1 MSIQKGMKFK
11 MEKVFEIMIY
21 ASPIISQ
28 LFEGNAAIN
37 ICDKKQCIYALDGK
51 RSKAPMYTGQVIDN
65 DVMNKNGINENIY
78 IKKMSFSSIYDKK
91 SYGTSFKAITV
102 PVINENNEI
111 VGWFGVSVNM
121 EEYEEIVEAT
131 EELKNSLNETN
142 LTVSEIASSAVHLSE
157 KLNFM
162 VENTKNAEKLINE
175 GSEAIKL
182 IENISRQSN
191 LLGLNAAIESSRAG
205 EYGKGFSV
213 VAGEMRKLA
222 SNSTE
227 CSKKISEAL
236 IQMGD
241 SMKMIT
247 KTINESGQIST
258 NQAASLE
265 ELSVTVE
272 EISLNSEVLVKHVKA
287 NK

>member
-1 MSIQKGMKFK
+1 

>member
-1 MSIQKGMKFK
+1 

-21 ASPIISQ
+21 AAPIISE

-51 RSKAPMYTGQVIDN
+51 SSKAPMYAGQVIDN

-78 IKKMSFSSIYDKK
+78 IKRRSISNIYDKK
-91 SYGTSFKAITV
+91 NYGMSFKAIAV
-102 PVINENNEI
+102 PVINEEKEV

-121 EEYEEIVEAT
+121 EEYEEIVTAT
-131 EELKNSLNETN
+131 EELKNSLNETK
-142 LTVSEIASSAVHLSE
+142 LTASEIANGAVNLSE
-157 KLNFM
+157 KLNFL
-162 VENTKNAEKLINE
+162 VENTENTEKLINE
-175 GSEAIKL
+175 GSEALKL
-182 IENISRQSN
+182 IENISKQSN

-222 SNSTE
+222 SNSAE
-227 CSKKISEAL
+227 SSKKISEAL
-236 IQMGD
+236 TQMST
-241 SMKMIT
+241 SMKMINQ
-247 KTINESGQIST
+247 TINELGQIST

-265 ELSVTVE
+265 ELSATVD
-272 EISLNSEVLVKHVKA
+272 EISLNSELLVEHVKV

>member
-1 MSIQKGMKFK
+1 

-21 ASPIISQ
+21 ASPIISE

-51 RSKAPMYTGQVIDN
+51 NSKAPMYSGQVLDN
-65 DVMNKNGINENIY
+65 EVMDRNGINENIY
-78 IKKMSFSSIYDKK
+78 RKKRSISSIYDKK
-91 SYGTSFKAITV
+91 NYGMSFKAISV
-102 PVINENNEI
+102 PVSNEEKEVI
-111 VGWFGVSVNM
+111 GWFGISVNM

-142 LTVSEIASSAVHLSE
+142 LTVSEITNSAVNLSE

-182 IENISRQSN
+182 IENISKQSN

-222 SNSTE
+222 SNSSE

-236 IQMGD
+236 NQMSN
-241 SMKMIT
+241 SMKIIT
-247 KTINESGQIST
+247 QTINELGQIST

-265 ELSVTVE
+265 ELSATVE
-272 EISLNSEVLVKHVKA
+272 EISLNSEVLAGHVKT
-287 NK
+287 NQ

>member
-1 MSIQKGMKFK
+1 

-236 IQMGD
+236 IKMGD

>member
-1 MSIQKGMKFK
+1 

-21 ASPIISQ
+21 ASSIISE
-28 LFEGNAAIN
+28 LFEGNSAIT
-37 ICDKKQCIYALDGK
+37 ICDKKECIYALDGK
-51 RSKAPMYTGQVIDN
+51 KSKSPMYTGQVIDN

-78 IKKMSFSSIYDKK
+78 IKKRSISSFYDKK
-91 SYGTSFKAITV
+91 NYGMSFKAIAV
-102 PVINENNEI
+102 PIANEKNEV
-111 VGWFGVSVNM
+111 VGWFGVSVSM
-121 EEYEEIVEAT
+121 EEYENIVDAT

-142 LTVSEIASSAVHLSE
+142 LTVSEIANSAVNLSE
-157 KLNFM
+157 KLNF
-162 VENTKNAEKLINE
+162 VGENTENAEKLINE

-182 IENISRQSN
+182 IENIAKQSN

-222 SNSTE
+222 LNSAE
-227 CSKKISEAL
+227 SSKKISSTL
-236 IQMGD
+236 TQMGN
-241 SMKMIT
+241 SMKVIT
-247 KTINESGQIST
+247 QTINELGQIST

-265 ELSVTVE
+265 ELSATVE
-272 EISLNSEVLVKHVKA
+272 QISLNSEVLVEHVKV